1 MLRAAVCVCCGLW
14 LLGAQVLQEVRS
26 DCVSP
31 AVARLHNIIQNMIL
45 WFPRSRPTAVH
56 HFVVQYLWRRDRC
69 GIQLRVGCVVAAL
82 AALALAQGGSNLSGG
97 QRQRL
102 AIARAMV
109 RKPDVILLDEATSG
123 ARAGGGGGGAHTHG
137 CGGGGGGGGGGG
149 AHTHGCGG
157 RSRDRN
163 TVES

>member
-1 MLRAAVCVCCGLW
+1 MRVDVTGWQRLGTQVLRAAMCVCCVL

-26 DCVSP
+26 DCLSP
-31 AVARLHNIIQNMIL
+31 AVARLHNIQNMIL
-45 WFPRSRPTAVH
+45 WFPRSRPTAVP

-82 AALALAQGGSNLSGG
+82 ALALALVQGGSNLSGG

-123 ARAGGGGGGAHTHG
+123 ARGGGGGG
-137 CGGGGGGGGGGG
+137 
-149 AHTHGCGG
+149 
-157 RSRDRN
+157 R
-163 TVES
+163 